1 MRSRKKQILI
11 AKALFKNSLTV
22 GRIDSQKV
30 RALLKII
37 TSQKPLGLARILK
50 IYKKLLQIALAK
62 EEIILE
68 SATKIKNQ
76 KLFEKILVQ
85 KSRAK
90 RVKFRLNPRLV
101 VGARIIHGDWIFD
114 ASLDG
119 KLKQLT
125 NI

>member
-22 GRIDSQKV
+22 GRIDSQKI

-37 TSQKPLGLARILK
+37 TSQKPFGLARILK
-50 IYKKLLQIALAK
+50 IYKKLLQTALSK

-68 SATKIKNQ
+68 SATEIKNQ

-90 RVKFRLNPRLV
+90 RIKFRLNPHLV

-125 NI
+125 NV